1 MCRDFLTILVWFNE
15 LHLDKVQ
22 SSAEFYGLRVT
33 GESPSLP
40 GAQTLLSNGVAVF
53 QQGGS
58 LIRSQRSER
67 STHTVKW
74 VQVVYFFFPHSVSCQ
89 AEGRS
94 GICQSHDLYFQT
106 DQLCW
111 FLHCVEIVLN
121 TQLCDNGNFSVFP

>member
-1 MCRDFLTILVWFNE
+1 MQDFLTILVWFNE

-22 SSAEFYGLRVT
+22 SSPEFYGLRVM
-33 GESPSLP
+33 GESPSLT

-74 VQVVYFFFPHSVSCQ
+74 VQVVYFYFLPDSVSCQ
-89 AEGRS
+89 TEGR

-111 FLHCVEIVLN
+111 FLYCVEIVLT
-121 TQLCDNGNFSVFP
+121 TQVDDNGNFSVFP